1 MLDRGDIIRRMEGVG
16 RRLQGAYDIVAV
28 GGTSLALHGLKEQT
42 RDVDFIVER
51 GDLLKFADAYKETYD
66 GIIHLAEPGTCFSVY
81 MPADYLSYANLVG
94 SFGSVNL
101 YALGM
106 LDTIITK
113 SARFNSRDRSDLQG
127 CADVN
132 TKDLL
137 SRISDY
143 SLKAEHMGNVRAA
156 LVDIFGMPRE
166 DLDAP

>member
-1 MLDRGDIIRRMEGVG
+1 M
-16 RRLQGAYDIVAV
+16 
-28 GGTSLALHGLKEQT
+28 
-42 RDVDFIVER
+42 
-51 GDLLKFADAYKETYD
+51 YD

-81 MPADYLSYANLVG
+81 MPAGYLSHANLVG

-127 CADVN
+127 CADVD

-156 LVDIFGMPRE
+156 LVDVFGMPRE

>member
-1 MLDRGDIIRRMEGVG
+1 MLDRSDIIRRIEGVG

-51 GDLLKFADAYKETYD
+51 GDLLKFADAYKGLYD

-81 MPADYLSYANLVG
+81 MPSDYLSHANLVG
-94 SFGSVNL
+94 TFGSVNL

-127 CADVN
+127 CTDVN
-132 TKDLL
+132 TEDILG
-137 SRISDY
+137 RISDY
-143 SLKAEHMGNVRAA
+143 TLKAEHMDNVKAA
-156 LVDIFGMPRE
+156 LVSVFKMSRV
-166 DLDAP
+166 DLDAL

>member
-1 MLDRGDIIRRMEGVG
+1 MLDRSDIIRRMENVG
-16 RRLQGAYDIVAV
+16 RRLQDAYDVVAV

-51 GDLLKFADAYKETYD
+51 GDLKFADAYRGLYD

-81 MPADYLSYANLVG
+81 MPSDYLSRANLVG
-94 SFGSVNL
+94 AFGSVNL

-127 CADVN
+127 CTDVN
-132 TKDLL
+132 TEDIPG
-137 SRISDY
+137 RIPDCT
-143 SLKAEHMGNVRAA
+143 KAEHMDNVKAA
-156 LVDIFGMPRE
+156 LVGVFKMPRV
-166 DLDAP
+166 DLDAL